1 MVFGSL
7 LTEQNV
13 IFFYFFSTK
22 SNPVPAMENVPETES
37 VILRPE
43 NAVAGQDSSERL
55 AKVTYL
61 IVRSKFLIK
70 NPEAIL

>member
-1 MVFGSL
+1 
-7 LTEQNV
+7 
-13 IFFYFFSTK
+13 
-22 SNPVPAMENVPETES
+22 MENVPETES